1 MAYGKGSGQGGGRY
15 NRSLIKQIVLPPTT
29 HRRTNRR
36 GRRVGPN
43 LYDGIEGEFMP
54 SNPPGRFKT
63 RPGMDSKPNP
73 DPDPGDRDLL
83 NSRDTLSPDGGSGK
97 GTQTSPSIY
106 QTRLDKTLDLPG
118 EEGVPEWAKEYYRKG
133 TQFNNENNNPYLSF
147 GDFEGGKGNW
157 NYPGDSKIEWGEFPS
172 LSKESLKYR
181 IDPESMSALGSS
193 FKEQQGEAG
202 EWLKHMDWKDPD
214 SYINLPDTLPTGEG
228 SVGIGETDKILA
240 GKVRGRGLRN
250 DGLPGRRGRS
260 GVNGTDFNR
269 DYGDADQWVDPQIDY
284 QRRRAFLDADDQFEG
299 IRRAKA
305 TQGVIQ
311 DGNIDRAMGADGKWH
326 NVTGAPTRQIM
337 AGSRGLNEVLEA
349 NGIGVPK
356 VEDKEIPA
364 AEKDAEGFKYNE
376 TPLGAGG
383 GNVDGVGTLGPNY
396 GIEQDKF
403 SYNKTPFGAGGGSV
417 GGIGTLGPN
426 YGMTRPLW

>member
-1 MAYGKGSGQGGGRY
+1 M
-15 NRSLIKQIVLPPTT
+15 
-29 HRRTNRR
+29 
-36 GRRVGPN
+36 
-43 LYDGIEGEFMP
+43 
-54 SNPPGRFKT
+54 
-63 RPGMDSKPNP
+63 
-73 DPDPGDRDLL
+73 
-83 NSRDTLSPDGGSGK
+83 
-97 GTQTSPSIY
+97 GTI
-106 QTRLDKTLDLPG
+106 
-118 EEGVPEWAKEYYRKG
+118 
-133 TQFNNENNNPYLSF
+133 
-147 GDFEGGKGNW
+147 
-157 NYPGDSKIEWGEFPS
+157 
-172 LSKESLKYR
+172 
-181 IDPESMSALGSS
+181 
-193 FKEQQGEAG
+193 
-202 EWLKHMDWKDPD
+202 
-214 SYINLPDTLPTGEG
+214 
-228 SVGIGETDKILA
+228 
-240 GKVRGRGLRN
+240 
-250 DGLPGRRGRS
+250 
-260 GVNGTDFNR
+260 GVNGHDFNR

-311 DGNIDRAMGADGKWH
+311 DGNIDRVMGADGKWH